1 MPGKSRKQRLEEML
15 AENPDDPFL
24 RYGVAMEHLG
34 AGEDE
39 QGCNL
44 LQDIIARTPS
54 YVPAYVQAGKALVRL
69 QRLEEARGVYQR
81 GIEVA
86 RGQGDEHAASEMA
99 LFLEHLGEGP

>member
-1 MPGKSRKQRLEEML
+1 MPGKSRRQRLEEML

-24 RYGVAMEHLG
+24 RYGLAMEHLG

-44 LQDIIARTPS
+44 LQEIIARTPA
-54 YVPAYVQAGKALVRL
+54 YVPAYVQAGQVLVRL
-69 QRLEEARGVYQR
+69 DRLEDARRVYQQ

-86 RGQGDEHAASEMA
+86 RRQGDQHAAEEMTD
-99 LFLEHLGEGP
+99 FLGQLGEGS